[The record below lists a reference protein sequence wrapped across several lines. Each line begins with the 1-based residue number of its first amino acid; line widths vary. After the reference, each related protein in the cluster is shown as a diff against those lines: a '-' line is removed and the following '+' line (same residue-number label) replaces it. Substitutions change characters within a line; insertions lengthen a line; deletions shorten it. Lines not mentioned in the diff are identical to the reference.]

1 VVSITVLAWCE
12 LSGYALPVPDLPAI
26 LDRIRAEPDAEAGWL
41 ALAAHLH
48 DNGEYDL
55 AVIMRHHWDAARDS
69 LKDGLTVEQ
78 AIDQFRTMPPR
89 IMRRIATRARE
100 SEERGLS
107 DRATGVP

>member
-1 VVSITVLAWCE
+1 MPNAADVTT
-12 LSGYALPVPDLPAI
+12 I
-26 LDRIRAEPDAEAGWL
+26 LDRIRGEPDHEPHWL
-41 ALAAHLH
+41 ALADHLR

-55 AVIMRHHWDAARDS
+55 AVIMRHHWDPARDS

-100 SEERGLS
+100 SEERGL
-107 DRATGVP
+107 AM